1 MLIPMKNLLIICC
14 LYSAHVFSQ
23 VTFEKTYSIFPNP
36 QMYFVQELQN
46 GGYIVCGKSLNLS
59 DSTTDFSFFKTDF
72 AGNVIWFKQII
83 DTSFLYGN
91 PTHEWATTIR
101 EKPDGSYVFGGSVK
115 DPFYSSSVAFYGWM
129 DSSGIMISSTFKGS
143 NWTTSVN
150 ALLINTN
157 GNIVSTRDEREGA
170 GHYANFLEINSPT
183 GQYISGDW
191 AGNYSIANQALVQMR
206 DRGYATL
213 SIEENT
219 DQNLIYLPIVSRF
232 NSTGNIV
239 WKKTFQYEVYSS
251 DTQFVALCPSN
262 DSGIVVCGYVK
273 NGNILITKI
282 NANGDLLWTKAI
294 DGFGIP
300 VSIQQTSD
308 GGYAVLGTLNNSM
321 SLLKIDDNA
330 NIVWMQ
336 SYANPMGDIKAV
348 YFQKTADKGFILL
361 GNSVNGKTYIVKTDS
376 TGNSNTITKT
386 GKVDPAKVFSLY
398 PDPFP
403 SSINVSF
410 PGNRLCIFSLCDVTG
425 RIVFRKEIIGETE
438 TFDLS
443 FIAPGIYC
451 AFIPV
456 DGYVLSKI
464 ILKQ

>member
-1 MLIPMKNLLIICC
+1 MKNLLIICC
-14 LYSAHVFSQ
+14 LYSTHVFSQ
-23 VTFEKTYSIFPNP
+23 ATFEKTYSFFPNP
-36 QMYFVQELQN
+36 QMYFVQELHN

-59 DSTTDFSFFKTDF
+59 DSTTDFSFLKTDF
-72 AGNVIWFKQII
+72 AGNEIWSKQII
-83 DTSFLYGN
+83 DTSFLYGY
-91 PTHEWATTIR
+91 PTNEWATTIR

-129 DSSGIMISSTFKGS
+129 DSSGTMTTSTFKGS

-150 ALLINTN
+150 ALLLNTN
-157 GNIVSTRDEREGA
+157 ENIVSTRDEREGA
-170 GHYANFLEINSPT
+170 GHYANFLEVNSPS

-191 AGNYSIANQALVQMR
+191 AGNYSIANQALVQIQ
-206 DRGYATL
+206 DGGYATL
-213 SIEENT
+213 SIEENS
-219 DQNLIYLPIVSRF
+219 DHNLMYLPIVSRF
-232 NSTGNIV
+232 NSAGNII
-239 WKKTFQYEVYSS
+239 WKKTLQNEVYSS
-251 DTQFVALCPSN
+251 DTQFVALCSAA
-262 DSGIVVCGYVK
+262 DSGIIVCGYVK
-273 NGNILITKI
+273 DGSTFITKF
-282 NANGDLLWTKAI
+282 NSNSDSLWTKAI
-294 DGFGIP
+294 TGSGIP
-300 VSIQQTSD
+300 VTIQQTSD
-308 GGYAVLGTLNNSM
+308 GGFAVLGTLNNSM
-321 SLLKIDDNA
+321 LLLKTDADA
-330 NIVWMQ
+330 NILWMQ
-336 SYANPMGDIKAV
+336 SYTNAMGDTKAV
-348 YFQKTADKGFILL
+348 YFQQTADEGFILL
-361 GNSVNGKTYIVKTDS
+361 GNGANGKTYLVKTDS
-376 TGNSNTITKT
+376 NGNSNTITKT

-425 RIVFRKEIIGETE
+425 RIVFRKEIIGETG

>member
-1 MLIPMKNLLIICC
+1 MKKLLIIFC

-23 VTFEKTYSIFPNP
+23 VTFEKTYSLFHNP
-36 QMYFVQELQN
+36 QMYFVQELHT

-59 DSTTDFSFFKTDF
+59 DSTTDFSFLKTDF
-72 AGNVIWFKQII
+72 AGNVLWYKQIM
-83 DTSFLYGN
+83 DTTFLHGY
-91 PTHEWATTIR
+91 PVHEWATTIR
-101 EKPDGSYVFGGSVK
+101 EKTDGSFVFGGSVK
-115 DPFYSSSVAFYGWM
+115 DPFYSASVAFYGWM
-129 DSSGIMISSTFKGS
+129 DSSGTMINSNFKGS

-150 ALLINTN
+150 ALLLSTN

-170 GHYANFLEINSPT
+170 GHYANFLEVNSPT

-191 AGNYSIANQALVQMR
+191 AGNFSIANQALVKMQ
-206 DRGYATL
+206 DDGYATI
-213 SIEENT
+213 SIEENS

-232 NSTGNIV
+232 NSAGNIV
-239 WKKTFQYEVYSS
+239 WKTVLRNEVYSG
-251 DTQFVALCPSN
+251 DTLFVALCPVD
-262 DSGIVVCGYVK
+262 DSGIMVCGYVK
-273 NGNILITKI
+273 NGSTFLTKI
-282 NANGDLLWTKAI
+282 NSNGDSLWTKAI
-294 DGFGIP
+294 ADSGIP

-308 GGYAVLGTLNNSM
+308 GGYAILSTLNNAM
-321 SLLKIDDNA
+321 LLIKTDENS
-330 NIVWMQ
+330 NLVWMQ
-336 SYANPMGDIKAV
+336 SYTNTMGDTKAV
-348 YFQKTADKGFILL
+348 YFQQTADEGFILL
-361 GNSVNGKTYIVKTDS
+361 GNSENEKTYLIKTDS
-376 TGNSNTITKT
+376 NGNTNTITKT

-410 PGNRLCIFSLCDVTG
+410 PENRLCTFSICDVAG
-425 RIVFRKEIIGETE
+425 KIIFRKEIIGETA

-443 FIAPGIYC
+443 FIKPGIYC

>member
-1 MLIPMKNLLIICC
+1 MKSLLIICC
-14 LYSAHVFSQ
+14 LCGTHVFSQ
-23 VTFEKTYSIFPNP
+23 VTFEKTYSLFPNP
-36 QMYFVQELQN
+36 QMYFVQELHN
-46 GGYIVCGKSLNLS
+46 GGYIVCGKSQNLS
-59 DSTTDFSFFKTDF
+59 DSTTDFSFLKTDI
-72 AGNVIWFKQII
+72 AGNEIWSKQII
-83 DTSFLYGN
+83 DTSFLYGY
-91 PTHEWATTIR
+91 PTNEWATTIR

-129 DSSGIMISSTFKGS
+129 DSSGTMTTSTFKGS

-150 ALLINTN
+150 ALLLNTN

-170 GHYANFLEINSPT
+170 GHYANFLEVNSPS

-191 AGNYSIANQALVQMR
+191 AGNYSIANQALVQIQ
-206 DRGYATL
+206 DGGYATL
-213 SIEENT
+213 SIEENS
-219 DQNLIYLPIVSRF
+219 DHNLMYLPVVSRF
-232 NSTGNIV
+232 NSAGNII
-239 WKKTFQYEVYSS
+239 WKKTLQNEVYSS
-251 DTQFVALCPSN
+251 DTQFVALCPAT
-262 DSGIVVCGYVK
+262 DSGIMVCGYVK
-273 NGNILITKI
+273 DGSTFITKF
-282 NANGDLLWTKAI
+282 NSNSDSLWTKAI
-294 DGFGIP
+294 TGSGIP
-300 VSIQQTSD
+300 VTIQQTSD
-308 GGYAVLGTLNNSM
+308 GGFAVLGTLNNSM
-321 SLLKIDDNA
+321 LLLKTDADA
-330 NIVWMQ
+330 NILWMQ
-336 SYANPMGDIKAV
+336 SYTNAMGDTKAV
-348 YFQKTADKGFILL
+348 YFQQTADEGFILL
-361 GNSVNGKTYIVKTDS
+361 GNGANGKTYLVKTDS
-376 TGNSNTITKT
+376 NGNSNTITKT

-425 RIVFRKEIIGETE
+425 RIVFRKEIIGETG